1 MTAPRDGDDGDSETA
16 FALIML
22 GVSVIVFLAVR
33 NDEKHRSGP
42 PR

>member
-1 MTAPRDGDDGDSETA
+1 MTATRDGDDGDSEKV

-22 GVSVIVFLAVR
+22 VISVFVFLAVR
-33 NDEKHRSGP
+33 NDEKHRSEP